1 MKTIH
6 TTLPVYDSLDKQDY
20 RRTRNKLPVHCPRWR
35 LPAMQWNVEDD
46 DPGELCSMR
55 LVDID
60 GTETELLLYWFMNSI
75 WHINTGWAAVTNAGY
90 DVFNSPNGYS
100 FNATKTTAI
109 DVDYAF
115 SDVFSVVDRETY
127 LLYTNLDLITGVAPQ
142 AYIVDSTG
150 AIISN
155 VVRIGTGISY
165 PGAPTIFTYVMN
177 ITATDANARIR
188 FRHLTTELSNYVLT
202 FFIHKTTAPALYND
216 LTDSYFQYKGGISGG
231 SYTAA
236 SRKFLPYGNYYL
248 KMTTV
253 KNYVYYSEIF
263 AVTDIYPN
271 LITKWENYSYD
282 VGFVSTGTQITSAI
296 NTAGSGLANSDGFS
310 VIAGENIKVIFFLT
324 LTSGTLPVIRL
335 ANDAYSI
342 IYDTEAVV
350 IGLNVI
356 TLTATITG
364 NVLIY
369 FSNSATNVDF
379 STSEILVMR
388 EYSATHIKI
397 NFDNTKDLGDIL
409 YQDGFSQTL
418 WLPTQLAPPQSEQID
433 IGEEKNGI
441 FIAEKIVNKF
451 KFKIFT
457 TMGRELYRAVVR
469 IPLHDDI
476 DIIDEVGNTYSP
488 AVGNIWV
495 NALNWPGFDYVQVEI
510 LFNDNNEIYFVS
522 NNANFT

>member
-6 TTLPVYDSLDKQDY
+6 TTLPVYDSLSKQDY
-20 RRTRNKLPVHCPRWR
+20 RRTRNQLPVHCPRWR
-35 LPAMQWNVEDD
+35 LPAMQWNVETD
-46 DPGELCSMR
+46 DPGCLCSIR
-55 LVDID
+55 LVDLADNEIEILSSNFLNGERQFNFD
-60 GTETELLLYWFMNSI
+60 HGN
-75 WHINTGWAAVTNAGY
+75 VTNAGY
-90 DVFNSPNGYS
+90 DTFADASAFG
-100 FNATKTTAI
+100 FTAIKTTAP
-109 DVDYAF
+109 DVDYVFTDAF
-115 SDVFSVVDRETY
+115 AVTKGDSFLVRTELTLNSGT
-127 LLYTNLDLITGVAPQ
+127 APQ
-142 AYIVDSTG
+142 MFIVDTG
-150 AIISN
+150 GTEISN
-155 VVRIGTGISY
+155 IVRLETGIPY
-165 PGAPTIFTYVMN
+165 PATDYYFYVLTV
-177 ITATDANARIR
+177 TATDATARLR
-188 FRHLTTELSNYVLT
+188 FRNTATELTNYYVEFAISDT
-202 FFIHKTTAPALYND
+202 CAPAIFSD
-216 LTDSYFQYKGGISGG
+216 LTDKYFQYKGGITAGYAG
-231 SYTAA
+231 SISY
-236 SRKFLPYGNYYL
+236 LPLGNYYL

-271 LITKWENYSYD
+271 LITKWENYNYD

-296 NTAGSGLANSDGFS
+296 NTAGDGLAYSDGFS